1 MADSGS
7 RAADD
12 GFAQFMHGNAQRL
25 GRLAYLLTGD
35 VSRAEELAQEALA
48 RTFRAWHRVR
58 ADNAYGYAR
67 RVLVNLH
74 TDWWRRRWREHSV
87 LQVPEQPGSGDPMD
101 TAADRDALKRALHT
115 LTARERA
122 VVVLRF
128 YLDLSEVQTADEL
141 GISPGTVKSTTFR
154 ALRKLRVSPTL
165 STTGEEAVTTVAM
178 EGTS

>member
-7 RAADD
+7 RVADGD
-12 GFAQFMHGNAQRL
+12 FAQFMHGNAQRL
-25 GRLAYLLTGD
+25 CRVAYLLTGD
-35 VSRAEELAQEALA
+35 TGRAEELAQEALA
-48 RTFRAWHRVR
+48 RTYRAWHRVR

-74 TDWWRRRWREHSV
+74 TDWWRRRRRERIVS
-87 LQVPEQPGSGDPMD
+87 QVPDRAGAGDPTD
-101 TAADRDALKRALHT
+101 ATVDRDALKRALRT
-115 LTARERA
+115 LTRRERA

-128 YLDLSEVQTADEL
+128 YLDLSEAQVAYEL
-141 GISPGTVKSTTFR
+141 GISTGTVKSTTSR

-165 STTGEEAVTTVAM
+165 SGNGERVTTIAM

>member
-7 RAADD
+7 GAAND

-25 GRLAYLLTGD
+25 GRVAYLLTGD

-48 RTFRAWHRVR
+48 RTYRSWHRVR
-58 ADNAYGYAR
+58 SDDAYGYAR

-87 LQVPEQPGSGDPMD
+87 PQVPERSGSGDPTD
-101 TAADRDALKRALHT
+101 TAADRDALKRALRT

-128 YLDLSEVQTADEL
+128 YLDLSEAQTAAEL
-141 GISPGTVKSTTFR
+141 GVSPGTVKSTTSR

-165 STTGEEAVTTVAM
+165 SGLGEQVAKVAM
-178 EGTS
+178 EGTP